1 MKILEAIS
9 FGAIALSLHITVIS
23 FFFLETPGSDQK
35 EEYGKRETVMLSSTP
50 SDISEIVKSWNI
62 SPELKSEIPTFLS
75 STQPQDVDQPFIKYK
90 IDLDPKIEFSSGLK
104 LMQNDQIFASPKIP
118 GAYLTKIFSMASIDK
133 LNFQK
138 NDNVLQ
144 NFSKMIDDH
153 PINETPSNNEN
164 KSVLEIFKPEI
175 DKSSVTPNN
184 QIHNLQKEPM
194 IASQSKQPKKNSDQQ
209 KLSSQDAKITRE
221 NLHSWGSKIHRA
233 IELKKFYP
241 SGTRAQGRVVLNI
254 VVHSSGNL
262 VNTEIIKSSGVILL
276 DNAAITAVKRAHFPM
291 APDGV
296 TEDRYRFQIPIK
308 MSRN

>member
-9 FGAIALSLHITVIS
+9 FGAIALSLHITVIA

-75 STQPQDVDQPFIKYK
+75 STQPQDVDQPFIKDK

-118 GAYLTKIFSMASIDK
+118 GAYLTKIFSMANIDK

-209 KLSSQDAKITRE
+209 KLSSQDAKIIRE

-296 TEDRYRFQIPIK
+296 TEDGYRFQIPIK